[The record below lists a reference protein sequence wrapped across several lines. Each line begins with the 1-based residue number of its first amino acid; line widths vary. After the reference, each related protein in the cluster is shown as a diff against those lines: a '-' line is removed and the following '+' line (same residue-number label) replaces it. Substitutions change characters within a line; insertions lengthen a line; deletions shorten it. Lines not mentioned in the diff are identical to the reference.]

1 MDKEIQQLVEMG
13 ATLPQARAALRKYK
27 DVMQAA
33 ERIFDGEFACATDG
47 DDDVRMAPVSPTGPM
62 SPSQSPSASIPE
74 HVDVDED
81 LDMQDNDDDVDY
93 IDYDSDYEGKRNT
106 GEVDPYAGVFF
117 SKDRREE
124 VIEVEEEPEY
134 ATPPGSKESVK
145 LMMQGDWMRGC
156 PEGNEQSFLFALY
169 DFLSNNK
176 CPCPQ
181 SCGYNID
188 RTRSDFFPI
197 FSEFS
202 TYIDHL
208 RRTVKQS
215 CPNCNI
221 EFCFACGETINP
233 GTSRLNASIDV
244 SLFHCSNL
252 QGVILGVG
260 LAMLE
265 TMFIEQR
272 RQLGDEQSQGASK
285 AKTTKKRKMDLHSHS
300 SPINGDDEEDD
311 AYYMSLPVGKKARGG
326 TGYAGDGRED
336 TSGQLEAQAQQ
347 RVKDEKIGLLLSQI
361 RVYLPSLHR
370 ADGALTSDYMVHP
383 TALAHLRRRF
393 NFLCSTL
400 LRNDSLSD
408 MSDRSV
414 LYFELFEWLETIS
427 NHEALASMMAMPIM
441 VAGSIKTS
449 APKKAGKGKSVIR
462 ERTIVY
468 EGSAGPRELLEAIVI
483 QAQAAIK
490 GLDGVKLPE
499 PEEEEMTEEQKR
511 MTTNKAKGKEKE
523 SSPALSDENQKL
535 LAFCQRILMTANAID
550 RSLRETKGDAFVD
563 RLRVSLPKIT
573 NSSAFDL
580 TSIHVGETEEERRK
594 AYVDWVTQV
603 RFEYCDLTVPPTEPI
618 PSEDTVPHYKFF
630 FNSEA
635 RMLANSE
642 IPKRSLAIAKELA
655 VLTTNLPVA
664 WDSSIFLRVDENRVD
679 IIKALIIGPEGTPY
693 QDGCF
698 LFDIFLGPSYNQSPP
713 SVKYMTTNGGKYRF
727 NPNLYADG
735 KVCLSLLGTW
745 SGPGWVSGR
754 STLLQVLISIQS
766 MILCDEPYLNEPG
779 WANGGGTPQSKA
791 YSANVRRMVVRTAML
806 GNLKTPPEPFSDVI
820 RTHYRLKA
828 QAISALLDKWLALD
842 DGKPTSGDAFNIS
855 AGRSDT
861 GSSSSAFKK
870 DAEEMQS
877 LLKQLQDSTFE

>member
-1 MDKEIQQLVEMG
+1 MNKEIQQLVEMG
-13 ATLPQARAALRKYK
+13 ATLPQARAAFSRYK

-33 ERIFDGEFACATDG
+33 ERIFDGEFTDVTYE
-47 DDDVRMAPVSPTGPM
+47 DEDMRMAP
-62 SPSQSPSASIPE
+62 AI
-74 HVDVDED
+74 
-81 LDMQDNDDDVDY
+81 DNYV
-93 IDYDSDYEGKRNT
+93 DYDSDYGTKRNT
-106 GEVDPYAGVFF
+106 GEVDPYAGKDNGGIGIFF

-124 VIEVEEEPEY
+124 VIEVEEEVET
-134 ATPPGSKESVK
+134 AIVSGSKEPVK
-145 LMMQGDWMRGC
+145 LMMQGEWMKGC

-169 DFLSNNK
+169 DFLSTNS

-181 SCGYNID
+181 SCGHKID
-188 RTRSDFFPI
+188 RKRSDFFALFP
-197 FSEFS
+197 EFS
-202 TYIDHL
+202 TYIEHV
-208 RRTVKQS
+208 RYIVRPT

-221 EFCFACGETINP
+221 EFCFACGETINS
-233 GTSRLNASIDV
+233 GNSNSWISASVDV

-252 QGVILGVG
+252 QGVILGIG

-265 TMFIEQR
+265 MKFAEH
-272 RQLGDEQSQGASK
+272 RQQSADELSQGAPK
-285 AKTTKKRKMDLHSHS
+285 AKSSKKRKMDAHPHS
-300 SPINGDDEEDD
+300 STTNGDDDEDD
-311 AYYMSLPVGKKARGG
+311 SYYMALPIGKKARGG

-370 ADGALTSDYMVHP
+370 DGGALTSDYMVHP

-393 NFLCSTL
+393 NYLCSSL

-441 VAGSIKTS
+441 VAGSVKS
-449 APKKAGKGKSVIR
+449 LAPKKVGKGRSVIR

-490 GLDGVKLPE
+490 GLEGVKPAE
-499 PEEEEMTEEQKR
+499 PEADMTEDQKR
-511 MTTNKAKGKEKE
+511 MTTDKEKGKGKGKEKE
-523 SSPALSDENQKL
+523 PSPTISDENQKL

-550 RSLRETKGDAFVD
+550 RSLRETKGDAFIN
-563 RLRVSLPKIT
+563 RLHTSLPKIT
-573 NSSAFDL
+573 SSSMFDH
-580 TSIHVGETEEERRK
+580 TSIRVGETEEDQRK
-594 AYVDWVTQV
+594 TYVEWATQV
-603 RFEYCDLTVPPTEPI
+603 RFEYCDLTVEPT
-618 PSEDTVPHYKFF
+618 SEGDIVPHYKFF

-664 WDSSIFLRVDENRVD
+664 WDSSVFLRVDENRVD

-713 SVKYMTTNGGKYRF
+713 SVKYMTTNGGKFRF

-745 SGPGWVSGR
+745 SGPGWISGR

-806 GNLKTPPEPFSDVI
+806 GNLKAPPEPFGDVI

-828 QAISALLDKWLALD
+828 QAISSQLDKWLTLD
-842 DGKPTSGDAFNIS
+842 DGKPVSSDAFNAS
-855 AGRSDT
+855 GKGDA

-870 DAEEMQS
+870 DVEEMQS
-877 LLKQLQDSTFE
+877 LLKHLQDGTFQF